1 MASSKSTSIWTRK
14 RDLVYLGFFF
24 THVPIMLMVDIVPF
38 YPEAIRSDVLVNIRQ
53 FYIETFR
60 DKFFETPPNWFMFFL
75 AMELVY
81 HLPLSIWAVGAL
93 IREDPLVPVH
103 LLIWAV
109 QSFITTMTSLVD
121 VWSWTDR
128 TTDEKYNITT
138 LYGPY
143 ALLAAFMGFDMFLR
157 LRSLLVGKIKNA

>member
-38 YPEAIRSDVLVNIRQ
+38 YPIAIRSDVLVNIRQ

-157 LRSLLVGKIKNA
+157 LRSLLVGKIKSA